1 MVQHKLE
8 EVISKE
14 LTENLTFAQRIKRLE
29 NSIGQKYNPSDL
41 IYHQKKSKFTEDYS
55 AVLDILRNC
64 AKFFDLAEIVKL
76 LLLSKAIN
84 KDLFDNE
91 LMGYIC
97 CLKLRYL
104 SIEKLRPDNVIEK
117 FEEIVGMKDIRNM
130 KHLFEILKG
139 LSNLIKNPCGDQE
152 FEFWK
157 VEHGGDGVGFENKY
171 TYKDKKQVFV
181 TSHEWGTL
189 NQKVTVPAGSK
200 KLIVL
205 GAIASRR
212 IDCGAEIEIIAHIN
226 EDELKIHQVL
236 KEGPANYEC
245 YDWER
250 FCLVK
255 EAGPEEVLVNM
266 LYKGKDVRCWA
277 GTYGCR
283 FGYFFLYAFPLK

>member
-117 FEEIVGMKDIRNM
+117 FEEIVGMKFIKNM
-130 KHLFEILKG
+130 KHLFKILKG

>member
-1 MVQHKLE
+1 MGNLKVMVQHKPE
-8 EVISKE
+8 EVISE
-14 LTENLTFAQRIKRLE
+14 DLTFAQRIKPFE
-29 NSIGQKYNPSDL
+29 ISFGQKYNPSDF
-41 IYHQKKSKFTEDYS
+41 IDHQKKSKFTGDYS
-55 AVLDILRNC
+55 TLLDILRNC
-64 AKFFDLAEIVKL
+64 AKFFDLREIVEL
-76 LLLSKAIN
+76 LLLSKDI
-84 KDLFDNE
+84 KRDLFDRE
-91 LMGYIC
+91 LMGYNLL
-97 CLKLRYL
+97 LKIKIL
-104 SIEKLRPDNVIEK
+104 SIEKLRLDNVIEK

-236 KEGPANYEC
+236 KEGPTN
-245 YDWER
+245 
-250 FCLVK
+250 
-255 EAGPEEVLVNM
+255 
-266 LYKGKDVRCWA
+266 
-277 GTYGCR
+277 
-283 FGYFFLYAFPLK
+283 